1 MRITFNRRRQVSV
14 GCLLP
19 TAFCLLLAAYCSL
32 IFMFRPFQHIHFVG
46 IGGIGMSGIAEVLA
60 NLGFRVSGSDQK
72 KSEVTDRLEAL
83 GVEVTEGHAAE
94 NVGDAHVVVRSTAVR
109 DDNPEITEA
118 RRQSI
123 PVIPRAEML
132 AELMRMKP
140 YTVAVAGSHGKTTT
154 TSMVATV
161 LGIAGLDPTFVV
173 GGIVRSYRSNARLGK
188 SDLMVVEADES
199 DRSFLM
205 LTPTIAVVTNIDREH
220 MDYYH
225 DMEDVRKCFADFVN
239 KVPFYGA
246 AILCL
251 DDPHV
256 QAVIPKVERRRVTYG
271 LSAQADISAHGISY
285 DQSFGSS
292 FTVWRGIDVLGSI
305 SMRVPGKHNVYNSL
319 AAIAVGLELEVPFAK
334 IAEALGEFSGADR
347 RFQFKGEERGITV
360 VDDYGHHP
368 TEIKATLSAARIGA
382 PNRRIVVL
390 FQPHRYTRTNDLMD
404 EFASAFN
411 NADVLLV
418 TDIYAAS
425 ETPIDGVN
433 AEVLTNRIKIYGH
446 KHAEYIG
453 AMENGP
459 QVLRETVREGDLVIT
474 LGAGSVHRSG
484 DQLLELLREA

>member
-1 MRITFNRRRQVSV
+1 
-14 GCLLP
+14 
-19 TAFCLLLAAYCSL
+19 
-32 IFMFRPFQHIHFVG
+32 MFRPFQHIHFIG

-60 NLGFRVSGSDQK
+60 NLGFRVTGSDQK
-72 KSEVTDRLEAL
+72 KSEVTARLEAL
-83 GVEVTEGHAAE
+83 KVEVTEGHAAE

-109 DDNPEITEA
+109 EDNPEIIEA
-118 RRQSI
+118 RRRSI

-132 AELMRMKP
+132 AELMRMKL
-140 YTVAVAGSHGKTTT
+140 YTVACAGSHGKTTT

-161 LGIAGLDPTFVV
+161 LGVAGLDPTFVV

-188 SDLMVVEADES
+188 SELMVVEADES

-205 LTPTIAVVTNIDREH
+205 LTPMIAVVTNIDREH

-225 DMEDVRKCFADFVN
+225 DMEDVRRCFADFVN

-246 AILCL
+246 AVLCL

-256 QAVIPKVERRRVTYG
+256 QAVIPKVERRRITYG
-271 LSAQADISAHGISY
+271 MSAQADVSAHEIIY
-285 DQSFGSS
+285 DHSFGST
-292 FTVWRGIDVLGSI
+292 FTVLSGINVLGKVTL
-305 SMRVPGKHNVYNSL
+305 RVPGKHNVYNSL
-319 AAIAVGLELEVPFAK
+319 AAIAVGLELDVPFDT
-334 IAEALGEFSGADR
+334 IAHALGEFSGAER
-347 RFQFKGEERGITV
+347 RFQFKGEEKGVTV

-368 TEIKATLSAARIGA
+368 TEVKATLSAARIGA

-390 FQPHRYTRTNDLMD
+390 FQPHRYSRTADLMD

-425 ETPIDGVN
+425 ETPIEGIN
-433 AEVLTNRIKIYGH
+433 AEVLTGRIKSYGH
-446 KHAEYIG
+446 KNAEFIG
-453 AMENGP
+453 ALEGAAEN
-459 QVLRETVREGDLVIT
+459 LRKIVRDGDLVIT

-484 DQLLELLREA
+484 DQLLELLRES

>member
-1 MRITFNRRRQVSV
+1 
-14 GCLLP
+14 
-19 TAFCLLLAAYCSL
+19 
-32 IFMFRPFQHIHFVG
+32 MFRPFQHIHFVG

-60 NLGFRVSGSDQK
+60 NLGFRVTGSDQK
-72 KSEVTDRLEAL
+72 KSEVTARLEGL

-118 RRQSI
+118 RRRSI

-140 YTVAVAGSHGKTTT
+140 YTVACAGSHGKTTT

-161 LGIAGLDPTFVV
+161 LGTAGLDPTFVV

-188 SDLMVVEADES
+188 SELMVVEADES

-205 LTPTIAVVTNIDREH
+205 LTPMIAVVTNIDREH

-246 AILCL
+246 AVLCL

-256 QAVIPKVERRRVTYG
+256 QAVIPKVERRRITYG
-271 LSAQADISAHGISY
+271 MSAQADISAHDISY
-285 DQSFGSS
+285 DQSFGST
-292 FTVWRGIDVLGSI
+292 FTVLSGVEALGRVSL
-305 SMRVPGKHNVYNSL
+305 RVPGKHNVYNSL
-319 AAIAVGLELEVPFAK
+319 AAIATALELDVPFDT
-334 IAEALGEFSGADR
+334 IAHALAEFSGAER
-347 RFQFKGEERGITV
+347 RFQFKGEENGVTV

-411 NADVLLV
+411 NADVLFV

-425 ETPIDGVN
+425 ETPIEGVD
-433 AEVLTNRIKIYGH
+433 AEVLTRRIKSYGH
-446 KHAEYIG
+446 KNAEYVG
-453 AMENGP
+453 ALENAAANLAEI
-459 QVLRETVREGDLVIT
+459 VHEGDLVIT

-484 DQLLELLREA
+484 DQLLALLRGEVSHAAQS

>member
-1 MRITFNRRRQVSV
+1 
-14 GCLLP
+14 
-19 TAFCLLLAAYCSL
+19 
-32 IFMFRPFQHIHFVG
+32 MFRPFQHIHFIG

-60 NLGFRVSGSDQK
+60 NLGFRVTGSDQK
-72 KSEVTDRLEAL
+72 KSEVTARLEGL
-83 GVEVTEGHAAE
+83 GVEVREGHAAE

-109 DDNPEITEA
+109 EDNPEITEA
-118 RRQSI
+118 RRRSI

-140 YTVAVAGSHGKTTT
+140 YTVACAGSHGKTTT

-161 LGIAGLDPTFVV
+161 LGTAGLDPTFVV

-188 SDLMVVEADES
+188 SELMVVEADES

-205 LTPTIAVVTNIDREH
+205 LTPMIAVVTNIDREH

-246 AILCL
+246 AVLCL

-256 QAVIPKVERRRVTYG
+256 QAVIPKVERRRITYG
-271 LSAQADISAHGISY
+271 MSAQADISAHDIRY
-285 DQSFGSS
+285 DESFGSN
-292 FTVWRGIDVLGSI
+292 FTVLSGVEALGRVSL
-305 SMRVPGKHNVYNSL
+305 RVPGKHNVYNSL
-319 AAIAVGLELEVPFAK
+319 AAIATGLELDVPFDT
-334 IAEALGEFSGADR
+334 IAHALSEFSGAER
-347 RFQFKGEERGITV
+347 RFQFKGDEQGITV

-382 PNRRIVVL
+382 PSRRIVVL
-390 FQPHRYTRTNDLMD
+390 FQPHRYTRAKDLMD

-411 NADVLLV
+411 NADVLFV

-425 ETPIDGVN
+425 EPPIEGVD
-433 AEVLTNRIKIYGH
+433 AEVLTRRIKSYGH
-446 KHAEYIG
+446 KNAEYIG
-453 AMENGP
+453 ALENAP
-459 QVLRETVREGDLVIT
+459 AIMAEAVREGDLVIT

-484 DQLLELLREA
+484 DQLLELLRGDGTRAAQS

>member
-1 MRITFNRRRQVSV
+1 
-14 GCLLP
+14 
-19 TAFCLLLAAYCSL
+19 
-32 IFMFRPFQHIHFVG
+32 MFRPFQHIHFVG

-72 KSEVTDRLEAL
+72 KSEVTARLEQL
-83 GVEVTEGHAAE
+83 DCEITEGHAAE

-109 DDNPEITEA
+109 DDNPEIAEA
-118 RRQSI
+118 HRRSI

-140 YTVAVAGSHGKTTT
+140 YTVACAGSHGKTTT

-188 SDLMVVEADES
+188 SELMVVEADES

-205 LTPTIAVVTNIDREH
+205 LTPMIAVVTNIDREH

-225 DMEDVRKCFADFVN
+225 DMDDVRKCFADFVN

-246 AILCL
+246 AVLCL

-256 QAVIPKVERRRVTYG
+256 QAVIPNVARRRITYG
-271 LSAQADISAHGISY
+271 LSAQADISAHDITY

-292 FTVWRGIDVLGSI
+292 FTVLSGINALGRVSL
-305 SMRVPGKHNVYNSL
+305 RVPGKHNVYNSL
-319 AAIAVGLELEVPFAK
+319 AAIAVALELDVPFDT
-334 IAEALGEFSGADR
+334 IAHALSEFTGADR

-368 TEIKATLSAARIGA
+368 TEIKATLSAARIAA

-411 NADVLLV
+411 NADVLFV

-425 ETPIDGVN
+425 ESPIEGVT
-433 AEVLTNRIKIYGH
+433 AEILTKRIKSYGH
-446 KHAEYIG
+446 KNAEFIG
-453 AMENGP
+453 AVEDAPALM
-459 QVLRETVREGDLVIT
+459 VDTVREGDLVIT
-474 LGAGSVHRSG
+474 LGAGSVSRAS
-484 DQLLELLREA
+484 DQLVALLRGDETGAGKSSV

>member
-1 MRITFNRRRQVSV
+1 
-14 GCLLP
+14 
-19 TAFCLLLAAYCSL
+19 
-32 IFMFRPFQHIHFVG
+32 
-46 IGGIGMSGIAEVLA
+46 MSGIAEVLA

-72 KSEVTDRLEAL
+72 KSEVTAHLEEL
-83 GVEVTEGHAAE
+83 GVEVTEGHDAE

-109 DDNPEITEA
+109 DDNPEILEA
-118 RRQSI
+118 RRRSI

-140 YTVAVAGSHGKTTT
+140 HTVAVAGSHGKTTT

-161 LGIAGLDPTFVV
+161 LGIAGLDPTFVI
-173 GGIVRSYRSNARLGK
+173 GGIVRTYRANARLGK
-188 SDLMVVEADES
+188 SELMVVEADES

-225 DMEDVRKCFADFVN
+225 DMDDLRRCFADFVN

-271 LSAQADISAHGISY
+271 LSAQADVSAHEITY

-292 FTVWRGIDVLGSI
+292 FSVWRGIEVLGPVSL
-305 SMRVPGKHNVYNSL
+305 RVPGKHNVYNSL
-319 AAIAVGLELEVPFAK
+319 AAIAVGLELDVPFEK
-334 IAEALGEFSGADR
+334 IAQALGEFSGADR
-347 RFQFKGEERGITV
+347 RFQFKGEEAGVTV

-390 FQPHRYTRTNDLMD
+390 FQPHRYTRTQDLMD

-411 NADVLLV
+411 NADVLFV

-425 ETPIDGVN
+425 ETPIDGIT
-433 AEVLTNRIKIYGH
+433 AEVLTGRIKSYGH
-446 KHAEYIG
+446 KNAEYVG
-453 AMENGP
+453 AVEGAAD
-459 QVLRETVREGDLVIT
+459 VLRGTVREGDLVIT
-474 LGAGSVHRSG
+474 LGAGSVHHSG
-484 DQLLELLREA
+484 DRLLALLRGENGDAAKT

>member
-1 MRITFNRRRQVSV
+1 
-14 GCLLP
+14 
-19 TAFCLLLAAYCSL
+19 
-32 IFMFRPFQHIHFVG
+32 MFRPFQHIHFVG

-60 NLGFRVSGSDQK
+60 NLGFRVTGSDSK
-72 KSEVTDRLEAL
+72 KSEVTARLEEL
-83 GVEVTEGHAAE
+83 KVEVTEGHHAE

-109 DDNPEITEA
+109 DDNPEIIEA
-118 RRQSI
+118 RRRSI

-161 LGIAGLDPTFVV
+161 LGIAGLDPTFVI
-173 GGIVRSYRSNARLGK
+173 GGIVRTYRSNARLGK
-188 SDLMVVEADES
+188 SELMVVEADES

-205 LTPTIAVVTNIDREH
+205 LTPMIAVVTNIDREH

-225 DMEDVRKCFADFVN
+225 DMEDVRRCFADFVN

-246 AILCL
+246 AVLCL

-256 QAVIPKVERRRVTYG
+256 QAVIPKVERRRFTYG
-271 LSAQADISAHGISY
+271 LSAQADISAHDIQY
-285 DQSFGSS
+285 DNSFGSS
-292 FTVWRGIDVLGSI
+292 FMVLSGVNVLGRVTL
-305 SMRVPGKHNVYNSL
+305 RVPGKHNVYNSL
-319 AAIAVGLELEVPFAK
+319 AAIAVGLELDVPFDT
-334 IAEALGEFSGADR
+334 IAHALAEFGGADR
-347 RFQFKGEERGITV
+347 RFQFKGEEKGITV

-368 TEIKATLSAARIGA
+368 TEIKATLSAARMGA
-382 PNRRIVVL
+382 PNRRIVTL

-425 ETPIDGVN
+425 EVPIEGIN
-433 AEVLTNRIKIYGH
+433 AAVLTDRIKSYGH
-446 KHAEYIG
+446 KQAEYIG
-453 AMENGP
+453 ALEGSAEA
-459 QVLRETVREGDLVIT
+459 LARTVREGDLVIT
-474 LGAGSVHRSG
+474 LGAGSVHRAG
-484 DQLLELLREA
+484 DQLLELLRND